1 MTPTGYAKTVK
12 KPTQPHLSFAGIAKQ
27 AMIKQEIIQPIK
39 KWLEQLVIGL
49 NLCPFAKRELIND
62 RIRFFVSDADTI
74 EILLYDLQHELEQ
87 LNNNSNIETTLLIH
101 PNVLTDFYDYNDFLD
116 IADGLLIDM
125 ELDGI
130 YQIAS
135 FHPDYQFVDTK
146 PNDAENYTN
155 RSPYPLLHL
164 IREQSLEKAIANYP
178 NPELIPVR
186 NIELMKEMGHVR
198 LQAIFLSFFND
209 TDNIK

>member
-1 MTPTGYAKTVK
+1 
-12 KPTQPHLSFAGIAKQ
+12 
-27 AMIKQEIIQPIK
+27 MIEQEVIQPVK

-49 NLCPFAKRELIND
+49 NLCPFAKRELIDN
-62 RIRFFVSDADTI
+62 RIRFFVSHADTI
-74 EILLYDLQHELEQ
+74 EALLHDLQQELKR
-87 LNNNSNIETTLLIH
+87 LNNDDSIETTLLIH

-135 FHPDYQFVDTK
+135 FHPNYQFADTGSD
-146 PNDAENYTN
+146 DAENYTN

-164 IREQSLEKAIANYP
+164 IREQSLENAIANYLK
-178 NPELIPVR
+178 PELIPVR
-186 NIELMKEMGHVR
+186 NIQLMKEMGHAK
-198 LQAIFLSFFND
+198 LHALFLSYFDDVNTHD
-209 TDNIK
+209 S